1 MKIVKI
7 DPIEDSI
14 QEKIQLAYNKIR
26 DVSDLPLEFE
36 QALKKARYDGLFR
49 TTIAPINLAIDIK
62 NLLYKQLLEL
72 LPQTTLRHLGVQVA
86 PLERVPSAIEIQ
98 VRSLEYVSPFKYRSP
113 LRPTIKVDD
122 KDLSVVYH
130 LRDDDHFTRRLEE
143 RTVRDPSNPLCKDQ
157 VFGFLY
163 YCCHF
168 DLVSLPNGQLAA
180 RLWNWCDPDIPLSG
194 FWNEVLGDSCDVIG
208 LEGMSFFC
216 SNEGLAYYLVGYC
229 PIDEQSMEKGIAVL
243 NTLLLPGMDNTP
255 EFRAT
260 QRGMS
265 TTERVAF
272 QQRVLEMMTMKNL
285 TDTKDF
291 SLLRE
296 FHRHV
301 PQVRM
306 IKEKV
311 FRYGDR

>member
-163 YCCHF
+163 YYCHF

-180 RLWNWCDPDIPLSG
+180 RLWNWCDPDIPLSV
-194 FWNEVLGDSCDVIG
+194 FWGEILKDSCVVTGMDRMRFYCSD
-208 LEGMSFFC
+208 EGI
-216 SNEGLAYYLVGYC
+216 AHYLVGYC
-229 PIDEQSMEKGIAVL
+229 PIDERSIEKGMAVL

-255 EFRAT
+255 EFHAMVKGREGEET
-260 QRGMS
+260 
-265 TTERVAF
+265 VAF
-272 QQRVLEMMTMKNL
+272 QRNVLSMTMKNL